1 MSFERKQPKKE
12 TTLARLTRQQKALER
27 LVNNHNKA
35 VARERVR
42 IGNEIERQRTL
53 NDRGAKA
60 RMNLHD
66 LYEDI
71 GNLELADYD
80 ED

>member
-1 MSFERKQPKKE
+1 MSFRESKKE
-12 TTLARLTRQQKALER
+12 TTLARLTRQAKAIER
-27 LVNNHNKA
+27 LVDNHNKE
-35 VARERVR
+35 VARERVK
-42 IGNEIERQRTL
+42 IGNEIDRQRTL
-53 NDRGAKA
+53 NDRGAKT

-71 GNLELADYD
+71 GNLELRPND